1 LVLIPGCAQPMS
13 ADSKSTARQGE
24 QLYKY
29 EGRDVTLVGHTRLV
43 DTERYKGAAVELDDG
58 TQVRVPEVSS
68 WPTFTTGD
76 VITIRGRLRRY
87 TPLGRPARIPANGS
101 HSKRC
106 DGRRVTWRENRSKSP
121 HHPVTAITSISKS
134 TFQDNS

>member
-1 LVLIPGCAQPMS
+1 VLLVGLVLIRGCAQPMS

-58 TQVRVPEVSS
+58 TQVRVPEITT
-68 WPTFTTGD
+68 WPIYTTGD
-76 VITIRGRLRRY
+76 VITIRGKLRRY
-87 TPLGRPARIPANGS
+87 TPTG
-101 HSKRC
+101 
-106 DGRRVTWRENRSKSP
+106 
-121 HHPVTAITSISKS
+121 TSGADPNEWFALEAVRWQKG
-134 TFQDNS
+134 DLAKAKK